1 MSMDTSPF
9 NDLLGIRLIE
19 WHDGCAVAELEVTPL
34 HMNRSGWLH
43 GGVLCTLLDTVCSR
57 AGCWSSSKHRI
68 RSSTISL
75 TINFS
80 RATQEGILTATGT
93 LRPGAGSSIFS
104 ATGEV
109 VDAQGRLIALAQG
122 TFKYRPGHSPR
133 DAIS

>member
-1 MSMDTSPF
+1 MKQDTSPF
-9 NDLLGIRLIE
+9 NELLGIRLRD
-19 WHDGCAVAELEVTPL
+19 WSDGRALAELEVTPL

-57 AGCWSSSKHRI
+57 AGCWSPTEKRI

-80 RATQEGILTATGT
+80 RATQTGLLTAIGT
-93 LRPGAGSSIFS
+93 LRRGAGSSIFS

-109 VDAQGRLIALAQG
+109 LDAQGQLIALAQG
-122 TFKYRPGHSPR
+122 TFKYRPGHTPK
-133 DAIS
+133 DALG

>member
-1 MSMDTSPF
+1 MSGDSSPF
-9 NDLLGIRLIE
+9 NDLLGIKLVKWRE
-19 WHDGCAVAELEVTPL
+19 GHAVAELNAAPL
-34 HMNRSGWLH
+34 HMNRTGWLH

-57 AGCWSSSKHRI
+57 AGCWSPSDRRI

-80 RATQEGILTATGT
+80 RATQSGLLTAIGT

-109 VDAQGRLIALAQG
+109 VDAQGQLIALAQG
-122 TFKYRPGHSPR
+122 TFKYRPGHTPR
-133 DAIS
+133 DALA